1 MLKHPYLRDNDA
13 PTCANSTT
21 TETTFMAPDKMARRG
36 ERPFM
41 TENRLRSTHSRT
53 MNRVRAV
60 FGDQAKGIAYIIS
73 TSVVWKVSNTEGGRG
88 GGYRDAQFPHEQI
101 GEG

>member
-1 MLKHPYLRDNDA
+1 MLKHPHLRDNDA

-41 TENRLRSTHSRT
+41 TENRLLSTHSRT

-60 FGDQAKGIAYIIS
+60 FGDQAKGIAYIIPRLFGRCP
-73 TSVVWKVSNTEGGRG
+73 TQKEGGG
-88 GGYRDAQFPHEQI
+88 GGYRDARFPHEQI